1 VSIDR
6 SFAYWGASTDVP
18 TGRLGVRFLV
28 EGSFGGSGDHLRITA
43 QLIEPSEKW
52 GISLSV
58 FHGRKNAMPIMS
70 KETRADRLK
79 RLLDAAEDG
88 KIART
93 EYLSAAQATLAK
105 TARLKALRLAKEAAD
120 QKAVAQGQT
129 GCSQREGQKEMS
141 N

>member
-1 VSIDR
+1 LLIWAHR
-6 SFAYWGASTDVP
+6 RTYAS
-18 TGRLGVRFLV
+18 RELGVRFLV
-28 EGSFGGSGDHLRITA
+28 EGSFGRSGDHLRITA

-58 FHGRKNAMPIMS
+58 SHGRKNAMPIMS
-70 KETRADRLK
+70 KETRADRRK
-79 RLLDAAEDG
+79 RLVDAAEDG

-120 QKAVAQGQT
+120 QKAVAKAK
-129 GCSQREGQKEMS
+129 RAAAKEKVRKK
-141 N
+141 

>member
-28 EGSFGGSGDHLRITA
+28 EGSFGRSGDHLRITA

-120 QKAVAQGQT
+120 QKAVAKAK
-129 GCSQREGQKEMS
+129 RAAAKEKVRKK
-141 N
+141 